1 MAAQDTVTKQYVS
14 EAEVFADAFNYLM
27 YGGEQVIR
35 PENLTD
41 MDTTQY
47 ALPYDEK
54 GHPEFVQKYRDTL
67 KTLAVKTDSTCT
79 YLVLGIENQSNVH
92 YAMPVRNMLYDAMQ
106 YEKQVRELSRVHRRE
121 RDTGT
126 HEEYLSGMKKDDR
139 LIPVV
144 TLVINFG
151 GKAWDGPLSL
161 REMYT
166 DQPEQVLA
174 FVPDYRVQLIDPM
187 RMEDEDF
194 ARLNSSLREVLAY
207 IRYQHDKQRMEKL
220 LSEDERFTRL
230 ERSAAMV
237 INTMTNAGI
246 EMNPNEEVVNMC
258 EAIRQMMDESEMRGE
273 MRGKLY
279 GEKVGEMRGRE
290 IGEKTGSA
298 KEKTSIARRMLE
310 MQFPEEQVV
319 SITKLSR
326 EEVAKIRQSIVH

>member
-92 YAMPVRNMLYDAMQ
+92 YAMPVRNMLYDVMQ
-106 YEKQVRELSRVHRRE
+106 YEKQVRELSRAHRRE
-121 RDTGT
+121 HDTGT

-166 DQPEQVLA
+166 AQPEQVLA
-174 FVPDYRVQLIDPM
+174 FVPDYKVQLIDPM
-187 RMEDEDF
+187 RMEDADF

-279 GEKVGEMRGRE
+279 GEKVGEMRGN
-290 IGEKTGSA
+290 KTGRQS
-298 KEKTSIARRMLE
+298 EKMDIARRMLE

-319 SITKLSR
+319 SVTKLSR